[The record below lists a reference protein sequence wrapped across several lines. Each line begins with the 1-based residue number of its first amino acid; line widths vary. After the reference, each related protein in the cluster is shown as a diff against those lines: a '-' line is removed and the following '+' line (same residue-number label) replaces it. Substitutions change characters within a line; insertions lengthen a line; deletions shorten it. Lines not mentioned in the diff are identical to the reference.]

1 MLKLNKN
8 KVKLIILKLHKIKII
23 QDNHGII
30 KISLMGILKIM
41 YKIIMRK
48 LINFYWVVLGL
59 ILWIKRLMKI
69 GKNWRICWLI

>member
-1 MLKLNKN
+1 M
-8 KVKLIILKLHKIKII
+8 ILKLHKIKII

-30 KISLMGILKIM
+30 IISLVAILNTM

-48 LINFYWVVLGL
+48 LINFYWVIPGL

-69 GKNWRICWLI
+69 GRNWKICWLV